1 MRFSSPFTL
10 VGWLSILGTMT
21 TSLKNIS
28 LAQVVD
34 TMAEGVF
41 VVDASHRIVL
51 WNKAME
57 LLTGYPQAHVLG
69 KDCSTL
75 QCGGLHSSEVNRH
88 SCPLFDHDETASGR
102 LECLLRDR
110 SGQQIP
116 ILKSASVLKDAHGAT
131 IGLVESITDLRPLR
145 YLEQRVEEIGEASV
159 PVRRM
164 GRLVGSS
171 HRMHMVYE
179 RTHLAANSHTAVLIL
194 GETGTGKELVA
205 EAIHFGSARKQGP
218 LVKVNCSAL
227 SENLL
232 ESELFGH
239 VKGAF
244 TGAIKDKVG
253 RFEAA
258 TGGTILLDEIGDIS
272 PLIQLK
278 LLRVLQEK
286 EIEPV
291 GSSQT
296 QKVDVRVIAATNKD
310 LRSLV
315 REGQFRQDLYYRL
328 RVFQIDLPAL
338 RDHKEDIPLLVE
350 SFMER
355 FNRQTGKSIHSI
367 SSEVRQCFMDYCWPG
382 NVRELENTIEHAY
395 VTCQGNEIG
404 LFDLPPELRMT
415 EFRAAECRGSTKAES
430 QDKPAAASG
439 ATTRDQLVK
448 MLESC
453 NWKKAE
459 AARRLGLNRAT
470 VWRKM
475 KQWGIPMEPS
485 KPEDRPAR

>member
-1 MRFSSPFTL
+1 MA
-10 VGWLSILGTMT
+10 

-41 VVDASHRIVL
+41 VVDGSHHIVL

-57 LLTGYPQAHVLG
+57 LLTGYSQAEALG
-69 KDCSTL
+69 KDCSML
-75 QCGGLHSSEVNRH
+75 ECGGMHLSESDRH
-88 SCPLFDHDETASGR
+88 GCPLFDHDELTPGR

-110 SGQQIP
+110 NGEQIP
-116 ILKSASVLKDAHGAT
+116 ILKSASILKNADGAT
-131 IGLVESITDLRPLR
+131 IGLVESITDLRPLK
-145 YLEQRVEEIGEASV
+145 YLEQRVEEVDGASV

-164 GRLVGSS
+164 ARLVGSS
-171 HRMHMVYE
+171 HRMQTLYE
-179 RTHLAANSHTAVLIL
+179 RIHLAANSHTTVLVL

-205 EAIHFGSARKQGP
+205 EAIHFAGARKQGP

-258 TGGTILLDEIGDIS
+258 GGGTIFLDEIGDIS

-278 LLRVLQEK
+278 LLRVLQER

-310 LRSLV
+310 LRALV
-315 REGQFRQDLYYRL
+315 RDGRFRQDLYYRL
-328 RVFQIDLPAL
+328 RVFQIDLPSL
-338 RDHKEDIPLLVE
+338 REHKEDIPLLVE
-350 SFMER
+350 NFMER
-355 FNRQTGKSIHSI
+355 FNHQTGKSIRSI
-367 SSEVRQCFMDYCWPG
+367 SSEARQCLMDYCWPG

-395 VTCQGNEIG
+395 VTCQTSEIG
-404 LFDLPPELRMT
+404 LFDLPPELRRS
-415 EFRAAECRGSTKAES
+415 EFRAAECAGKTKT
-430 QDKPAAASG
+430 QDQIEPPVSSG
-439 ATTRDQLVK
+439 AVTQERLVRT
-448 MLESC
+448 LEEC
-453 NWKKAE
+453 GWKKAE

-470 VWRKM
+470 IWRKM
-475 KQWGIPMEPS
+475 KEWDIPLEP
-485 KPEDRPAR
+485 PEPGNRPA

>member
-1 MRFSSPFTL
+1 M
-10 VGWLSILGTMT
+10 

-57 LLTGYPQAHVLG
+57 LLTGYSQAEVLG
-69 KDCSTL
+69 KHCSML
-75 QCGGLHSSEVNRH
+75 QCGGRYSSEADRH
-88 SCPLFDHDETASGR
+88 SCPLFDREETDSER

-110 SGQQIP
+110 SGEQIP
-116 ILKSASVLKDAHGAT
+116 VLKSASLLKDNSGVT
-131 IGLVESITDLRPLR
+131 IGLVESITDLRPVR
-145 YLEQRVEEIGEASV
+145 YLEQQVEEIGEASI

-171 HRMHMVYE
+171 HRMQTVYE
-179 RTHLAANSHTAVLIL
+179 RIHLAANAHTTVLIL
-194 GETGTGKELVA
+194 GETGTGKELAA
-205 EAIHFGSARKQGP
+205 EAIHFASARKQGP

-227 SENLL
+227 SESLL

-258 TGGTILLDEIGDIS
+258 NGGTIFLDEIGDIS

-278 LLRVLQEK
+278 LLRVLQER

-296 QKVDVRVIAATNKD
+296 QKVDVRVIAATNRD
-310 LRSLV
+310 LRNLV
-315 REGQFRQDLYYRL
+315 REGRFRQDLYYRL

-338 RDHKEDIPLLVE
+338 REHKEDIPLLAE

-355 FNRQTGKSIHSI
+355 FNRQTGKSIHSV

-404 LFDLPPELRMT
+404 LFDLPPELRRS
-415 EFRAAECRGSTKAES
+415 EFRAAECAGRAATRPQVES
-430 QDKPAAASG
+430 EVASG
-439 ATTRDQLVK
+439 AITREQLVT
-448 MLESC
+448 MLENC
-453 NWKKAE
+453 GWKKAE
-459 AARRLGLNRAT
+459 VARRLGLNRAT
-470 VWRKM
+470 IWRKM
-475 KQWGIPMEPS
+475 KQWSIPMEPF
-485 KPEDRPAR
+485 KPEDRQA

>member
-1 MRFSSPFTL
+1 MVRLP
-10 VGWLSILGTMT
+10 ILGPMM

-41 VVDASHRIVL
+41 VVDVSHRIVL

-57 LLTGYPQAHVLG
+57 LLTGYSQAEALG
-69 KDCSTL
+69 KDCSML
-75 QCGGLHSSEVNRH
+75 ECGGVHNSKAIRH
-88 SCPLFDHDETASGR
+88 GCPLSDRDETASGR

-110 SGQQIP
+110 NGQQIP
-116 ILKSASVLKDAHGAT
+116 ILKSASILKDAHGAT

-145 YLEQRVEEIGEASV
+145 YLEQRVEEIGQASV

-179 RTHLAANSHTAVLIL
+179 RTHLAANSHTTVLIL

-205 EAIHFGSARKQGP
+205 EAIHFASSRKQGP

-258 TGGTILLDEIGDIS
+258 NGGTIFLDEIGDIS

-296 QKVDVRVIAATNKD
+296 QKVDVRVLAATNKD

-328 RVFQIDLPAL
+328 RVFQIDLPPL
-338 RDHKEDIPLLVE
+338 REHKEDIPLLVE

-367 SSEVRQCFMDYCWPG
+367 SDAVKQCLMDYCWPG

-395 VTCQGNEIG
+395 VTCQGSEIG
-404 LFDLPPELRMT
+404 LFDLPPELRRT
-415 EFRAAECRGSTKAES
+415 EFRMAECQGRAKAEPQS
-430 QDKPAAASG
+430 NPATASG
-439 ATTRDQLVK
+439 ATTRDQLIK
-448 MLESC
+448 MLETC
-453 NWKKAE
+453 NWSKAE

-470 VWRKM
+470 IWRKM

-485 KPEDRPAR
+485 PPEDRPAR

>member
-1 MRFSSPFTL
+1 
-10 VGWLSILGTMT
+10 
-21 TSLKNIS
+21 
-28 LAQVVD
+28 
-34 TMAEGVF
+34 
-41 VVDASHRIVL
+41 
-51 WNKAME
+51 
-57 LLTGYPQAHVLG
+57 
-69 KDCSTL
+69 
-75 QCGGLHSSEVNRH
+75 
-88 SCPLFDHDETASGR
+88 
-102 LECLLRDR
+102 
-110 SGQQIP
+110 
-116 ILKSASVLKDAHGAT
+116 
-131 IGLVESITDLRPLR
+131 
-145 YLEQRVEEIGEASV
+145 
-159 PVRRM
+159 VRRM

-171 HRMHMVYE
+171 HRMHLVYE
-179 RTHLAANSHTAVLIL
+179 RTHLAANSHTTVLIL

-205 EAIHFGSARKQGP
+205 EAIHFASSRKQGP

-258 TGGTILLDEIGDIS
+258 HEGTIFLDEIGDIS

-296 QKVDVRVIAATNKD
+296 QKVDVRVLAATNKD
-310 LRSLV
+310 LRSMV

-338 RDHKEDIPLLVE
+338 REHKEDIPLLVE

-355 FNRQTGKSIHSI
+355 FNRQTGKSIRSI
-367 SSEVRQCFMDYCWPG
+367 SDEVKQCFMDYCWPG

-415 EFRAAECRGSTKAES
+415 EFRAAECRGRAETKS
-430 QDKPAAASG
+430 KGKSAAASG

-453 NWKKAE
+453 GWSKAE

-470 VWRKM
+470 IWRKM

-485 KPEDRPAR
+485 KAEDLPPQ

>member
-1 MRFSSPFTL
+1 M
-10 VGWLSILGTMT
+10 M

-57 LLTGYPQAHVLG
+57 LLTGYSQAEVLG
-69 KDCSTL
+69 QDCSML
-75 QCGGLHSSEVNRH
+75 RCGGRHGSEAERYR
-88 SCPLFDHDETASGR
+88 CPLFDRDETDSGR
-102 LECLLRDR
+102 MECLLRDR
-110 SGQQIP
+110 NGEQIP
-116 ILKSASVLKDAHGAT
+116 ILKSASVLKDADGAV
-131 IGLVESITDLRPLR
+131 IGLVESITDLRPVR

-179 RTHLAANSHTAVLIL
+179 RAHLAANSQTTVLIL

-205 EAIHFGSARKQGP
+205 EAIHFASARKQGP

-227 SENLL
+227 SESLL

-258 TGGTILLDEIGDIS
+258 HGGTIFLDEIGDIS

-296 QKVDVRVIAATNKD
+296 QKVDVRVLAATNRD

-315 REGQFRQDLYYRL
+315 REGRFRQDLYYRL
-328 RVFQIDLPAL
+328 RVFQIDLPPL
-338 RDHKEDIPLLVE
+338 REHKEDIPLLVE
-350 SFMER
+350 AFMER
-355 FNRQTGKSIHSI
+355 FNRQTGKSIRSV
-367 SSEVRQCFMDYCWPG
+367 SGEVTQCFMDYCWPG

-395 VTCQGNEIG
+395 VTCQGREIG
-404 LFDLPPELRMT
+404 LFDLPPELRKS
-415 EFRAAECRGSTKAES
+415 EFRAAECRGRAEA
-430 QDKPAAASG
+430 KPQGKSAAAPG
-439 ATTRDQLVK
+439 AITREQLVAT
-448 MLESC
+448 LQSC
-453 NWKKAE
+453 GWQKAE
-459 AARRLGLNRAT
+459 AARRLGVNRAT
-470 VWRKM
+470 IWRKM
-475 KQWGIPMEPS
+475 KQWGIPMEP
-485 KPEDRPAR
+485 PEPEGPPAR

>member
-1 MRFSSPFTL
+1 
-10 VGWLSILGTMT
+10 MT
-21 TSLKNIS
+21 ASLKNIS

-57 LLTGYPQAHVLG
+57 LLTGYPQAEVLG
-69 KDCSTL
+69 KDCSL
-75 QCGGLHSSEVNRH
+75 LECGGLHSPGLSQPRRAAAHPGRASGADRH
-88 SCPLFDHDETASGR
+88 SCPLFDRDETASGR

-110 SGQQIP
+110 TGQQIP
-116 ILKSASVLKDAHGAT
+116 ILKSASVLKDAAGAT

-179 RTHLAANSHTAVLIL
+179 RMHLAANSHTTVLIL

-205 EAIHFGSARKQGP
+205 EAIHFASSRKQGP

-258 TGGTILLDEIGDIS
+258 DGGTIFLDEIGDIS

-296 QKVDVRVIAATNKD
+296 QKVDVRVLAATNKD
-310 LRSLV
+310 LRSMV

-328 RVFQIDLPAL
+328 RVFQIDLPPL
-338 RDHKEDIPLLVE
+338 REHKEDIPLLVE

-355 FNRQTGKSIHSI
+355 FNRQTGKSIRSI
-367 SSEVRQCFMDYCWPG
+367 SDEVRQCFMDYCWPG

-415 EFRAAECRGSTKAES
+415 EFRAAECRGRAETKKLQGKS
-430 QDKPAAASG
+430 AAASG

-448 MLESC
+448 MLASC
-453 NWKKAE
+453 GWSKAE

-485 KPEDRPAR
+485 KAEDHPAR

>member
-1 MRFSSPFTL
+1 
-10 VGWLSILGTMT
+10 MT
-21 TSLKNIS
+21 TLKQIS

-57 LLTGYPQAHVLG
+57 LLTGYTQAEALG
-69 KDCSTL
+69 KDCAML
-75 QCGGLHSSEVNRH
+75 ECGGLHVSEAERRN
-88 SCPLFDHDETASGR
+88 CPLFDHEEKASGR
-102 LECLLRDR
+102 MECMLRDR
-110 SGQQIP
+110 SGEQIP
-116 ILKSASVLKDAHGAT
+116 ILKSASALKDADGAT
-131 IGLVESITDLRPLR
+131 VGLVESITDLRPQK
-145 YLEQRVEEIGEASV
+145 YLEQRVEEIDHAAV

-171 HRMHMVYE
+171 HRMQMVYD
-179 RTHLAANSHTAVLIL
+179 RTHLAANSHTTILIL
-194 GETGTGKELVA
+194 GETGTGKELAA
-205 EAIHFGSARKQGP
+205 EAIHFASPRKQGP

-227 SENLL
+227 SEGLL

-258 TGGTILLDEIGDIS
+258 HGGTIFLDEIGDIS

-278 LLRVLQEK
+278 LLRVLQER

-315 REGQFRQDLYYRL
+315 REGRFREDLYYRL
-328 RVFQIDLPAL
+328 RVFQIDMPAL
-338 RDHKEDIPLLVE
+338 REHKEDIPLLVE

-355 FNRQTGKSIHSI
+355 FNHQTGKAIHAI
-367 SSEVRQCFMDYCWPG
+367 SSEVRQCLMDYCWPG

-395 VTCQGNEIG
+395 VTCQGSEIG
-404 LFDLPPELRMT
+404 LFDLPPELRKS
-415 EFRAAECRGSTKAES
+415 EFRAAECRGRTKAGS
-430 QDKPAAASG
+430 QGQGETVPG
-439 ATTRDQLVK
+439 ATTREELLK
-448 MLESC
+448 TLESC
-453 NWKKAE
+453 GWKKAE

-470 VWRKM
+470 IWRKM
-475 KQWGIPMEPS
+475 KQWDIPMEPP
-485 KPEDRPAR
+485 KPAHPPA

>member
-1 MRFSSPFTL
+1 M
-10 VGWLSILGTMT
+10 

-41 VVDASHRIVL
+41 VVDSSHRIVL

-57 LLTGYPQAHVLG
+57 LLTGYPQAEVLG
-69 KDCSTL
+69 KDCSML
-75 QCGGLHSSEVNRH
+75 QCGGLNGARANGH
-88 SCPLFDHDETASGR
+88 SCPLFDREETASER

-110 SGQQIP
+110 GGEQIP
-116 ILKSASVLKDAHGAT
+116 ILKSASVLKDANGTT
-131 IGLVESITDLRPLR
+131 IGLVESVTDLRPLR
-145 YLEQRVEEIGEASV
+145 YLEQQVEEIGEASV

-171 HRMHMVYE
+171 HRMHAVYE
-179 RTHLAANSHTAVLIL
+179 RMHLAANSHTTVLIL

-205 EAIHFGSARKQGP
+205 EAVHFASSRKQGP

-258 TGGTILLDEIGDIS
+258 HGGTILLDEIGDIS

-286 EIEPV
+286 EIGTCAV
-291 GSSQT
+291 WFGRGNSGRISITACGSSRLT
-296 QKVDVRVIAATNKD
+296 CRPCASTRRISPCWWTALWSDSIA
-310 LRSLV
+310 
-315 REGQFRQDLYYRL
+315 
-328 RVFQIDLPAL
+328 
-338 RDHKEDIPLLVE
+338 
-350 SFMER
+350 
-355 FNRQTGKSIHSI
+355 
-367 SSEVRQCFMDYCWPG
+367 
-382 NVRELENTIEHAY
+382 
-395 VTCQGNEIG
+395 
-404 LFDLPPELRMT
+404 
-415 EFRAAECRGSTKAES
+415 
-430 QDKPAAASG
+430 
-439 ATTRDQLVK
+439 
-448 MLESC
+448 
-453 NWKKAE
+453 
-459 AARRLGLNRAT
+459 
-470 VWRKM
+470 
-475 KQWGIPMEPS
+475 
-485 KPEDRPAR
+485 RPANRSIPSAVRSDNASWITAGPAMCGSWRTPSSMPT

>member
-1 MRFSSPFTL
+1 M
-10 VGWLSILGTMT
+10 M
-21 TSLKNIS
+21 TSLRNIS

-41 VVDASHRIVL
+41 VVDSAHRIVL

-57 LLTGYPQAHVLG
+57 LLTGYSQAEVLG
-69 KDCSTL
+69 KDCSLL
-75 QCGGLHSSEVNRH
+75 QCGGRHSSEADRH
-88 SCPLFDHDETASGR
+88 SCPLFDRDETASGR

-110 SGQQIP
+110 GGQQIP
-116 ILKSASVLKDAHGAT
+116 ILKSASVLKDAHGA
-131 IGLVESITDLRPLR
+131 ILGLVESITDLRPLR
-145 YLEQRVEEIGEASV
+145 YLEQRVEEIGNASV

-171 HRMHMVYE
+171 DRMHMVYE
-179 RTHLAANSHTAVLIL
+179 RTHLAANSHTTVLIL

-205 EAIHFGSARKQGP
+205 EAIHFASARKQGP

-258 TGGTILLDEIGDIS
+258 NGGTIFLDEIGDIS

-296 QKVDVRVIAATNKD
+296 QKVDVRVLAATNKD
-310 LRSLV
+310 LRSMV
-315 REGQFRQDLYYRL
+315 REGRFRQDLYYRL

-338 RDHKEDIPLLVE
+338 REHKEDIPLLVE
-350 SFMER
+350 AFMER
-355 FNRQTGKSIHSI
+355 FNRQTGKSIRSI
-367 SSEVRQCFMDYCWPG
+367 SDEVKQCFMDYCWPG

-415 EFRAAECRGSTKAES
+415 EFRAAECRGRAETRPPGKS
-430 QDKPAAASG
+430 VAASG

-453 NWKKAE
+453 GWSKAE

-470 VWRKM
+470 IWRKM

-485 KPEDRPAR
+485 KAE

>member
-1 MRFSSPFTL
+1 MA
-10 VGWLSILGTMT
+10 GAMM
-21 TSLKNIS
+21 TSLKHIS

-41 VVDASHRIVL
+41 VVDAAHHIVL
-51 WNKAME
+51 WNRAME
-57 LLTGYPQAHVLG
+57 SLTGYSQAEVLG
-69 KDCSTL
+69 QDCSML
-75 QCGGLHSSEVNRH
+75 QCGGRH
-88 SCPLFDHDETASGR
+88 GGEPERHRCPLFEGEETGSGR
-102 LECLLRDR
+102 RECLLRDR
-110 SGQQIP
+110 SGEQIP
-116 ILKSASVLKDAHGAT
+116 VLKSVSVLKDAAGAT
-131 IGLVESITDLRPLR
+131 VGLVESVTDLRPLR
-145 YLEQRVEEIGEASV
+145 YLEQRVAEIGEASL

-164 GRLVGSS
+164 GRLVGGS
-171 HRMHMVYE
+171 HRMHLVYE
-179 RTHLAANSHTAVLIL
+179 RAHLAANSPTTILIL

-205 EAIHFGSARKQGP
+205 EAIHFAGARRQGP

-227 SENLL
+227 SETLL

-244 TGAIKDKVG
+244 SGAIKDKVG

-258 TGGTILLDEIGDIS
+258 HGGTIFLDEIGDIS

-278 LLRVLQEK
+278 LLRVLQER

-310 LRSLV
+310 LRHLV
-315 REGQFRQDLYYRL
+315 REGRFRQDLYYRL
-328 RVFQIDLPAL
+328 RVFQIDLPPL
-338 RDHKEDIPLLVE
+338 REHKEDIPLLVE
-350 SFMER
+350 TFMER
-355 FNRQTGKSIHSI
+355 FNRQTGKSIRSI
-367 SSEVRQCFMDYCWPG
+367 SSEVRQCLMDYCWPG

-404 LFDLPPELRMT
+404 LFDLPPELRRS
-415 EFRAAECRGSTKAES
+415 EFRAAECAGRVKEQPQPAS
-430 QDKPAAASG
+430 AAASP
-439 ATTRDQLVK
+439 AITREQLLA
-448 MLESC
+448 MLHNC

-470 VWRKM
+470 IWRKM
-475 KQWGIPMEPS
+475 KQWGIPMEP
-485 KPEDRPAR
+485 PEPQERPAR

>member
-1 MRFSSPFTL
+1 M
-10 VGWLSILGTMT
+10 

-41 VVDASHRIVL
+41 VVDSSHRIVL

-57 LLTGYPQAHVLG
+57 LLTGYPQAEVLG
-69 KDCSTL
+69 KDCSML
-75 QCGGLHSSEVNRH
+75 QCGGLNGARANGH
-88 SCPLFDHDETASGR
+88 SCPLFDREETASER

-110 SGQQIP
+110 GGEQIP
-116 ILKSASVLKDAHGAT
+116 ILKSASVLKDANGT
-131 IGLVESITDLRPLR
+131 TTGLVESVTDLRPLR
-145 YLEQRVEEIGEASV
+145 YLEQQVEEIGEASV

-164 GRLVGSS
+164 GRLVGNS
-171 HRMHMVYE
+171 HRMHVVYE
-179 RTHLAANSHTAVLIL
+179 RMHLAANSHTTVLIL

-205 EAIHFGSARKQGP
+205 EAIHFASSRKQGP

-258 TGGTILLDEIGDIS
+258 HGGTIFLDEIGDIS

-296 QKVDVRVIAATNKD
+296 QKVDVRVLAATNRD
-310 LRSLV
+310 LRRLV

-338 RDHKEDIPLLVE
+338 REHKEDIPLLVD

-367 SSEVRQCFMDYCWPG
+367 SGEVRQCFMDYCWPG

-415 EFRAAECRGSTKAES
+415 EFRAAECQGRAKAEPH
-430 QDKPAAASG
+430 DKSAAASG
-439 ATTRDQLVK
+439 ATTRNQLIEI
-448 MLESC
+448 LRSC

-459 AARRLGLNRAT
+459 AARRLGVNRAT

-475 KQWGIPMEPS
+475 KQWGIPMEP
-485 KPEDRPAR
+485 PQPQDRPAR

>member
-1 MRFSSPFTL
+1 M
-10 VGWLSILGTMT
+10 
-21 TSLKNIS
+21 TSLKQIS

-41 VVDASHRIVL
+41 VVDASHHIVL

-57 LLTGYPQAHVLG
+57 LLTGYSQAEVLG
-69 KDCSTL
+69 KDCSML
-75 QCGGLHSSEVNRH
+75 ECGGVHLSESDRH
-88 SCPLFDHDETASGR
+88 NCPLFDHDEMTPGR

-110 SGQQIP
+110 NGEQIP
-116 ILKSASVLKDAHGAT
+116 ILKSASVLKDADGAI

-145 YLEQRVEEIGEASV
+145 YLEQRVEEIDDASV

-171 HRMHMVYE
+171 HRMRAVYE
-179 RTHLAANSHTAVLIL
+179 RTHLAANSHTTILIL

-205 EAIHFGSARKQGP
+205 EAIHFASSRKQGP

-239 VKGAF
+239 VEGAF

-258 TGGTILLDEIGDIS
+258 NGGTILLDEIGDIS

-278 LLRVLQEK
+278 LLRVLQER

-310 LRSLV
+310 LRNLV
-315 REGQFRQDLYYRL
+315 REGRFREDLYYRL

-338 RDHKEDIPLLVE
+338 REHKEDILLLVE

-367 SSEVRQCFMDYCWPG
+367 SSEVKQCLMDYCWPG

-395 VTCQGNEIG
+395 VTCQGDEIG
-404 LFDLPPELRMT
+404 LFDLPPELRKS
-415 EFRAAECRGSTKAES
+415 EFRAAECSGRIKAEPQVKS
-430 QDKPAAASG
+430 TIAEG
-439 ATTRDQLVK
+439 AITREQLVT
-448 MLESC
+448 MLQSC
-453 NWKKAE
+453 GWKKAE

-470 VWRKM
+470 IWRKM
-475 KQWGIPMEPS
+475 KQWGIPMEPP

>member
-1 MRFSSPFTL
+1 MA
-10 VGWLSILGTMT
+10 

-28 LAQVVD
+28 LAHVVD

-41 VVDASHRIVL
+41 VVDASHHIVL

-57 LLTGYPQAHVLG
+57 LLTGYSQTEALG
-69 KDCSTL
+69 RDCSML
-75 QCGGLHSSEVNRH
+75 ECGGMHVSESDRH
-88 SCPLFDHDETASGR
+88 GCPLFDHDELTPGR

-110 SGQQIP
+110 NGEQIP
-116 ILKSASVLKDAHGAT
+116 ILKSASILKNADGAT
-131 IGLVESITDLRPLR
+131 IGLVESITDLRPLK
-145 YLEQRVEEIGEASV
+145 YLEQRVEEVDGASV

-164 GRLVGSS
+164 ARLVGSS
-171 HRMHMVYE
+171 HRMQTLYE
-179 RTHLAANSHTAVLIL
+179 RIHLAANSHTTVLVL

-205 EAIHFGSARKQGP
+205 EAIHFASARKQGP

-258 TGGTILLDEIGDIS
+258 GGGTIFLDEIGDIS

-278 LLRVLQEK
+278 LLRVLQER

-315 REGQFRQDLYYRL
+315 REGHFRQDLYYRL
-328 RVFQIDLPAL
+328 RVFQIDLPSL
-338 RDHKEDIPLLVE
+338 REHKEDIPLLVE
-350 SFMER
+350 NFMER
-355 FNRQTGKSIHSI
+355 FNHQTGKSIRSI
-367 SSEVRQCFMDYCWPG
+367 SSEVRQCLMDYCWPG

-395 VTCQGNEIG
+395 VTCQSSEIG
-404 LFDLPPELRMT
+404 LFDLPPELRKS
-415 EFRAAECRGSTKAES
+415 EFRAAECAGKTKT
-430 QDKPAAASG
+430 QDQIEPPVSSG
-439 ATTRDQLVK
+439 AVTRERLVRT
-448 MLESC
+448 LEEC
-453 NWKKAE
+453 GWKKAE

-470 VWRKM
+470 IWRKM
-475 KQWGIPMEPS
+475 KEWDIPLEP
-485 KPEDRPAR
+485 PEPGNRPA

>member
-1 MRFSSPFTL
+1 
-10 VGWLSILGTMT
+10 MT

-57 LLTGYPQAHVLG
+57 LLTGYLQAEVLG
-69 KDCSTL
+69 KDCSL
-75 QCGGLHSSEVNRH
+75 LECGGLHSSEASRH
-88 SCPLFDHDETASGR
+88 RCPLFDRDEAAAER

-116 ILKSASVLKDAHGAT
+116 ILKSASALKDAAGAT
-131 IGLVESITDLRPLR
+131 IGLVESITDLRALR

-179 RTHLAANSHTAVLIL
+179 RTHLAANSHTTVLIL

-205 EAIHFGSARKQGP
+205 EAIHFASARKQGP

-244 TGAIKDKVG
+244 TGAIKDKIG

-258 TGGTILLDEIGDIS
+258 HGGTILLDEIGDIS

-296 QKVDVRVIAATNKD
+296 QKVDVRVLTATNKD
-310 LRSLV
+310 LRGLV

-328 RVFQIDLPAL
+328 RVFQIDLPPL
-338 RDHKEDIPLLVE
+338 REHKEDIPLLVE

-367 SSEVRQCFMDYCWPG
+367 SGEVRQCFMDYCWPG

-395 VTCQGNEIG
+395 VTCQGDEIG
-404 LFDLPPELRMT
+404 LFDLPPELRKT
-415 EFRAAECRGSTKAES
+415 EFRAAECRGRAETKP

-439 ATTRDQLVK
+439 VITREQLIR

-470 VWRKM
+470 IWRKM
-475 KQWGIPMEPS
+475 KQWGIPMEPT
-485 KPEDRPAR
+485 KPEPP